1 MKLVFKH
8 TPSLTFTLYML
19 QTSRPQIIL
28 KQYGMN
34 GYFICMLDAF
44 YLFISSVPA
53 YSSIMAQSYGD
64 YEIQVSTSC
73 DLRDWLVRF

>member
-1 MKLVFKH
+1 MAADNFEAIWDECLLHLHV
-8 TPSLTFTLYML
+8 
-19 QTSRPQIIL
+19 R
-28 KQYGMN
+28 
-34 GYFICMLDAF
+34 CF